1 MQEHNDTVS
10 LLKECNSGCK
20 SATNSMEQL
29 QKYVNDPAL
38 DSILDRYIDRHA
50 AIGEECHARLNA
62 AGMSEEDPAPLPAA
76 MAKMSIAMKMAVD
89 PDTSHIADMLED
101 GCNMGV
107 KSLAKYRNQY
117 KNASEDAKKLTNE
130 LIGLETEMAKELLA
144 FL

>member
-1 MQEHNDTVS
+1 MQENKDTVS

-38 DSILDRYIDRHA
+38 DRILNRYIERHA

-62 AGMSEEDPAPLPAA
+62 AGKGEEDPAPVPAA
-76 MAKMSIAMKMAVD
+76 MAKMSIAMKMAVN
-89 PDTSHIADMLED
+89 PDTAHIADMLED

-117 KNASEDAKKLTNE
+117 KNASEEAKNLTNE
-130 LIGLETEMAKELLA
+130 LIGLETEMAGELLA